1 MLASCGERLDCLSS
15 ISKVSFDLFWERAG
29 ASGFPAGVVSFSTVV
44 FLPDYYTDGADGVNC
59 PGLE

>member
-29 ASGFPAGVVSFSTVV
+29 ASGFPAGAVSFSGPEA
-44 FLPDYYTDGADGVNC
+44 FPFGAALAEGLKA
-59 PGLE
+59 PGYE